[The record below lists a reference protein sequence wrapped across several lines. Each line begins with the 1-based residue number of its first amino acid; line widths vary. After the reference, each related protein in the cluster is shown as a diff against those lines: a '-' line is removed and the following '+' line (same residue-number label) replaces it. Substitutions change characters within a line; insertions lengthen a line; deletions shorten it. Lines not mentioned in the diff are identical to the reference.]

1 MNVLSAVANLQ
12 KQADYYK
19 KACEEMKEIIQQLV
33 GNPPKG
39 FEYIHPHDVAEM
51 FDKGYLDVLIRP
63 DQIIEHDGKTYKQSP
78 YIPANTKKY
87 T

>member
-39 FEYIHPHDVAEM
+39 FEYIHPFDVCEM
-51 FDKGYLDVLIRP
+51 SQSLEDLISYP
-63 DQIIEHDGKTYKQSP
+63 NGLIEFDGKKYKQSP
-78 YIPANTKKY
+78 YIPAKTKKY